1 MANPDRQTDLNGQQ
15 DAVGR
20 LPTELHK
27 RHPTPA
33 GFSATGELERRS
45 SPQRRLRTVA
55 GDAVAFVVP
64 GDDLISRGKQSPQ
77 LLRRRLDL
85 DLAGDDLH
93 RYVHLEFHTVN
104 NAFASDVL
112 GHFSLDRGE
121 AAIDCHGGAAEVA
134 CLRRCDKPDCLGNL

>member
-1 MANPDRQTDLNGQQ
+1 MLMRSNYRVRGAMANPDRQTDLNGQQ

-33 GFSATGELERRS
+33 GLSATGELERRS

-85 DLAGDDLH
+85 DLAGDDLR

-104 NAFASDVL
+104 NAF
-112 GHFSLDRGE
+112 
-121 AAIDCHGGAAEVA
+121 
-134 CLRRCDKPDCLGNL
+134 